1 MATSRPAP
9 LAPVATVPVAAL
21 AEISWLGSRSSRKG
35 APWDISTPNRAMR
48 LLHLQCTRPVG
59 LHAPAPPR
67 PFPRLPLA
75 LSPSPHPRPRR
86 YAAYDGGAS
95 EGDEYSARDSDG
107 GQPPHASPGNG
118 VQSPGFVAPSPGYEM
133 PPAGW
138 GAESGESGDGFGM
151 GLGVLPESD
160 AGLRLQHA
168 AKLLLEQAAA
178 EARLA
183 REQPWAA
190 PLGHGAERPQAV
202 ADAVNHV
209 LVYAREGVRRGG
221 YGRRRRHLLAAA
233 VRVLLSTAP
242 AAAVRALQVE
252 AALPLLL
259 RLVAAH
265 LWPLRAP
272 PSVAT
277 AMATDDANAV
287 LAQRM
292 RPPPPAQPPRPSQP
306 RVAAAVPTGGRAA
319 RRAPPPPRAPPHAHV
334 PPPRAEEHQWAHAAS
349 PMMRRP
355 RGAAAPAVGLPP
367 RPAAGRSGRPEL
379 QLKELNL
386 RPLKGMRDPS
396 LLTSVA
402 NPPPP

>member
-1 MATSRPAP
+1 MHRARGVACPSPPSP
-9 LAPVATVPVAAL
+9 L
-21 AEISWLGSRSSRKG
+21 
-35 APWDISTPNRAMR
+35 
-48 LLHLQCTRPVG
+48 
-59 LHAPAPPR
+59 
-67 PFPRLPLA
+67 PRLPLA

-138 GAESGESGDGFGM
+138 DAEGGESGDGFGM

-168 AKLLLEQAAA
+168 AKLLLERAAA

-190 PLGHGAERPQAV
+190 PLGHGPARPQAV

-209 LVYAREGVRRGG
+209 LAYAREGVRRGG
-221 YGRRRRHLLAAA
+221 HGRRRRHLLAAA

-242 AAAVRALQVE
+242 AASVHALQAE

-259 RLVAAH
+259 RLVAAP

-277 AMATDDANAV
+277 AMATEDATAV

-292 RPPPPAQPPRPSQP
+292 RPPPPPPPQA
-306 RVAAAVPTGGRAA
+306 RVAAAAPTGGRAA
-319 RRAPPPPRAPPHAHV
+319 RRVPPPPRAPPHAHV
-334 PPPRAEEHQWAHAAS
+334 PPPRADEHQCAHAS

-355 RGAAAPAVGLPP
+355 RGAAAPAVGLPR

-379 QLKELNL
+379 NLKELNL
-386 RPLKGMRDPS
+386 RPLKGLRDPS